1 MTYTNIGTN
10 LYARIASI
18 ESEERLHWYLGLRQA
33 ELELETNLKPALE
46 DTFHKIEI
54 LTNQISQLKN
64 QSVTNVE
71 SALEVIKLEREKSR
85 LELLIP
91 GTLAE
96 LKVVETKRDEII
108 EAHKSELE
116 NHSKDEL
123 DYLVARDCYLARCK
137 RHLAAAQIRP
147 LGFNDSEAQ
156 LLLTLP
162 PEDQIAVMS
171 QLQLHNAGAIA
182 LLANALGKVSP
193 EQANQ
198 IVEIVTNEVT
208 GILIAGSSD

>member
-10 LYARIASI
+10 IYARIASI
-18 ESEERLHWYLGLRQA
+18 EAEERLHWYLGLRQA
-33 ELELETNLKPALE
+33 ELEIETNLNPALE
-46 DTFHKIEI
+46 DTFHKIEV

-64 QSVTNVE
+64 QSVPSLE
-71 SALEVIKLEREKSR
+71 SQLEVIKLEREKSR

-96 LKVVETKRDEII
+96 LKVVEAKRDQIVAE
-108 EAHKSELE
+108 HKVELE

-123 DYLVARDCYLARCK
+123 DYLVSRDCYLARCK

-147 LGFNDSEAQ
+147 MGFNDSEAQ
-156 LLLTLP
+156 LYLSLP

-171 QLQLHNAGAIA
+171 QLQMHNSGAIA
-182 LLANALGKVSP
+182 LIANALGKVTP
-193 EQANQ
+193 EQANKV
-198 IVEIVTNEVT
+198 IEIVSNEVT

>member
-1 MTYTNIGTN
+1 M
-10 LYARIASI
+10 
-18 ESEERLHWYLGLRQA
+18 HWYLGLRQA